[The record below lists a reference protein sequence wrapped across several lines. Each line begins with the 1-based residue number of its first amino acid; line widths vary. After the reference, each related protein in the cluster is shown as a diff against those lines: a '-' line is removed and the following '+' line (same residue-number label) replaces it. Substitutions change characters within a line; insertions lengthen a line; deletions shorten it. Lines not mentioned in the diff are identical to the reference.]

1 MHCKSLWIKASAKS
15 EREKITPGR
24 RRGIVV
30 EGRGVFEKR

>member
-1 MHCKSLWIKASAKS
+1 MQNNTES